1 MQNYVFIV
9 AFSESLA
16 IQRTVQFFA
25 KASPSGGSCHRR
37 GLMRGC
43 LPGVFPSSGAHA
55 RHLPPKGEGF
65 FGGVGSPVAA
75 IPVTRYNGQTPRD
88 ATMRPLQT
96 CRKRRTITV
105 YCNSQNSPPGR
116 GGALP
121 RPRPNGNCD
130 ITGKRHGGVGSP
142 RPTSHC
148 LKICPHC
155 GHTLSKL

>member
-1 MQNYVFIV
+1 M
-9 AFSESLA
+9 
-16 IQRTVQFFA
+16 
-25 KASPSGGSCHRR
+25 
-37 GLMRGC
+37 
-43 LPGVFPSSGAHA
+43 
-55 RHLPPKGEGF
+55 
-65 FGGVGSPVAA
+65 SPVAA
-75 IPVTRYNGQTPRD
+75 ISVTRYNGQTPRD

-142 RPTSHC
+142 RPTLHC

-155 GHTLSKL
+155 GHTLSKLLTLNSPLSTPSPIIPSIKQKCAASRAAHRIYAFYPIISRLFPTFPPAARLRRKVPRAHR